1 MRSLRE
7 LPLRALRAHPTRAF
21 ALFVFAALMASAVF
35 GGTILV
41 QGIRGGLATVEA
53 RLGADVLVTPS
64 DAGGDFDAR
73 TFLLEAEPGYFYMD
87 AGVVARVRDVAG
99 VEKAS
104 PQIFLASARAS
115 CCSGRYQVIAFD
127 PETDFAIQPWIADT
141 TGGVE
146 IGEMDVLVGANVA
159 VPVDGSF
166 KIYGRTLRVVGQF
179 DPTGSTL
186 DNAVYANFD
195 TGRSLMAASL
205 EKGLNKYRDAD
216 PGSVVSSVLVRV
228 ADGEDAEAVAQ
239 RIRESVDGV
248 SVSTAKSM
256 VSGISATLVR
266 TSRAVALLVG
276 VVWAV
281 GSGMSVLVFTM
292 MIHERAREFALLR
305 AMGVSRSRL
314 GRLVLAESAAVDL
327 AGALAGVVVSGVL
340 LSAFRALVGQMLGV
354 GFLMPGPL
362 ESGLIALAALLVALA
377 SAGVAGWVSIRRIG
391 AMDVGLVLREGE

>member
-1 MRSLRE
+1 MLSMRA
-7 LPLRALRAHPTRAF
+7 LPLRNLRACPMRTF

-35 GGTILV
+35 GGTVLV

-87 AGVVARVRDVAG
+87 AGVVARVREVAG

-127 PETDFAIQPWIADT
+127 PDTDFAIQPWIADT
-141 TGGVE
+141 TGSVE

-228 ADGEDAEAVAQ
+228 ADGENAEAVAQ

-256 VSGISATLVR
+256 VSGISETLVR

-305 AMGVSRSRL
+305 AMGMSRSRL
-314 GRLVLAESAAVDL
+314 RLLVLAESASVDL
-327 AGALAGVVVSGVL
+327 TGALAGVVVSGVL
-340 LSAFRALVGQMLGV
+340 LSAFRVLVGQLLGI

-362 ESGLIALAALLVALA
+362 ESALVALAALLVALA
-377 SAGVAGWVSIRRIG
+377 AAGVAGWISIRRIG
-391 AMDVGLVLREGE
+391 AMDAGLVLREGE

>member
-1 MRSLRE
+1 M
-7 LPLRALRAHPTRAF
+7 
-21 ALFVFAALMASAVF
+21 
-35 GGTILV
+35 
-41 QGIRGGLATVEA
+41 
-53 RLGADVLVTPS
+53 
-64 DAGGDFDAR
+64 
-73 TFLLEAEPGYFYMD
+73 
-87 AGVVARVRDVAG
+87 
-99 VEKAS
+99 
-104 PQIFLASARAS
+104 
-115 CCSGRYQVIAFD
+115 
-127 PETDFAIQPWIADT
+127 
-141 TGGVE
+141 
-146 IGEMDVLVGANVA
+146 
-159 VPVDGSF
+159 
-166 KIYGRTLRVVGQF
+166 
-179 DPTGSTL
+179 
-186 DNAVYANFD
+186 
-195 TGRSLMAASL
+195 
-205 EKGLNKYRDAD
+205 
-216 PGSVVSSVLVRV
+216 SSVLVRV

-276 VVWAV
+276 VVWTV